1 MPKAC
6 LFNFGNSIRVLS
18 EFSVTSKNY
27 KTCDSPGVSSHVI
40 SGERGIAKK
49 IVTNT
54 KHFQVPNRTDR
65 EDLKK
70 KKKKRLPRLPLKS
83 IQLNSREIAIFLL
96 IFQT

>member
-1 MPKAC
+1 M
-6 LFNFGNSIRVLS
+6 
-18 EFSVTSKNY
+18 TSKNY

-70 KKKKRLPRLPLKS
+70 KKKNDYLDYPSNPFNS
-83 IQLNSREIAIFLL
+83 IQEK
-96 IFQT
+96 